1 MSLAV
6 QFLCSRL
13 AESDSCR
20 LRPLP
25 GIPPPAES
33 YSQDPPS
40 EVSLAHDPPS
50 TALPLRDL
58 LLSQVPIACQDL
70 PSEVLVETG
79 RQNTAVETSQPADA
93 APKVEGPK
101 RKRSAS
107 FKENDDGAENQPSGG
122 EHEGSSKKLKTTDS
136 ESGE

>member
-13 AESDSCR
+13 AECDSCR

-25 GIPPPAES
+25 GIPPPSDS
-33 YSQDPPS
+33 YPQDPPS
-40 EVSLAHDPPS
+40 EVPLAHDLPS
-50 TALPLRDL
+50 TVLPLRDL
-58 LLSQVPIACQDL
+58 LLSQVPLACQGR

-79 RQNTAVETSQPADA
+79 RQNSAAEASQPADA
-93 APKVEGPK
+93 APKVERQK